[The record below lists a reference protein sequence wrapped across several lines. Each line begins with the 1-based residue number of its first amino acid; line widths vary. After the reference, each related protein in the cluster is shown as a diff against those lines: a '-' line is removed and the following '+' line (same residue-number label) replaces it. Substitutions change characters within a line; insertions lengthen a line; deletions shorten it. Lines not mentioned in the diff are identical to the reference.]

1 MPSSP
6 PLLRIA
12 ARSVRKNARHGAG
25 SILAVAVGFIAI
37 ALFDGYLSF
46 IEKDLSD
53 AISER
58 FMVKDVLVER
68 HGAIDLRQSGRPFD
82 ASALRER
89 EQVFLDEFLSARRAE
104 VRARTRFLYAWGS
117 ASTGKASAPFLG
129 YGYDVQD
136 GARLRG

>member
-37 ALFDGYLSF
+37 ALFDGYRAF

-58 FMVKDVLVER
+58 VMVKDVLVER
-68 HGAIDLRQSGRPFD
+68 HGAIDLRQRDRKSTRLNSSHVKISY
-82 ASALRER
+82 A
-89 EQVFLDEFLSARRAE
+89 VFCLKKKKKQ
-104 VRARTRFLYAWGS
+104 Y
-117 ASTGKASAPFLG
+117 
-129 YGYDVQD
+129 
-136 GARLRG
+136 